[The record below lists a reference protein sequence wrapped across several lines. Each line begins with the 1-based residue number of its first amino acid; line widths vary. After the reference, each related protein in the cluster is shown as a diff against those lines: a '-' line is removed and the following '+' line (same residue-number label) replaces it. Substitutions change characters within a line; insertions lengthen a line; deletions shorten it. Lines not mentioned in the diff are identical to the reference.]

1 MLYNVTFTAMETLPG
16 EDPKQIT
23 DVALVWALSV
33 EEASANLIQSVTET
47 HPELYM
53 TDVIVKA
60 ISKSPVTQIH
70 TEDDASNKFYKIRVG
85 FKDDPQRNKFKYT
98 YWLVQADSILEAIK
112 KTYKKAEESSAVEFE
127 VYSGTTSTML
137 INTDILGEALA

>member
-1 MLYNVTFTAMETLPG
+1 MLYNVTFTAIETLPG

-33 EEASANLIQSVTET
+33 EEASANLIESITST

-53 TDVIVKA
+53 TDIIVKA
-60 ISKSPVTQIH
+60 ISKSPVTQVH
-70 TEDDASNKFYKIRVG
+70 AETDSANKFYKIRVG

-98 YWLVQADSILEAIK
+98 YWLIQSSSILEAIK
-112 KTYKKAEESSAVEFE
+112 KTFKIAEESGSPEFE
-127 VYSGTTSTML
+127 VYSGTTSMML
-137 INTDILGEALA
+137 INQDILGEALA